1 MTCLEKGW
9 IVRLIWREERDDL
22 RKTTLT
28 TLIKVLTKHWM
39 TSGKEYSLNLQ
50 TKELKYYNGS
60 KILFVPLKQQPS
72 DPEFNWLWS
81 YEITYWFVDEA
92 QQVSR
97 KAIDII
103 LSRCTEKI
111 KEYDL
116 VWKVIMTC
124 NPMKC
129 HLYNDFIKPY
139 YNNELPY
146 DRIFIPSLYTDN
158 PFIDHKKYKES
169 LKRADKIT
177 KERLLK
183 WNREYDDNPTKL
195 YQYDKILELFTNQ
208 WEYWNKYITADIAR
222 FWDDK
227 TVCIVRDW
235 RIARVFSYTKNST
248 KETSNIIRW
257 LQQKYWVTNE
267 NTVCDE
273 DWVWWWV
280 VDQLWCKWFINN
292 ASPLLSEKEK
302 ELRNYKNLKDQ
313 CYFELEQIINSDKIK
328 IIISNDNEKESII
341 EELDVIKQKNPDKWG
356 KLQINTKEEIKQLI
370 WRSPDYADAIA
381 MRMYFELKK
390 DERIQIFFI

>member
-39 TSGKEYSLNLQ
+39 TSEKEYSLNLQ

-81 YEITYWFVDEA
+81 YELTYWFVDEA

-139 YNNELPY
+139 YNNELAY

-248 KETSNIIRW
+248 KETAGIIRW

-267 NTVCDE
+267 NTICDE

-390 DERIQIFFI
+390 EERIQIFFI